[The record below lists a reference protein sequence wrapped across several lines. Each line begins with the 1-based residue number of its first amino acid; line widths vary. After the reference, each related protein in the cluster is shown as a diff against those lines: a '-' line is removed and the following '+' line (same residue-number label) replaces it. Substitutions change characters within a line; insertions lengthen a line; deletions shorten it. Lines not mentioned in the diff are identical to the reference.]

1 LSTKRKKDIML
12 EYSLY
17 IIPFKSYASYTDRRE
32 SLWSCSYGSLIYN
45 YLGNRCISP
54 LKLSD
59 RIPFM
64 VRWTRN
70 NLMYH
75 KVCQWLATGRWFSP
89 VSSANKT
96 DRHDIAEILLKV
108 VLNTINRSIFC
119 DQTCMR
125 FFKYERTMNKSLSCI

>member
-1 LSTKRKKDIML
+1 ML

-32 SLWSCSYGSLIYN
+32 SLWLFSYGSLIYN
-45 YLGNRCISP
+45 YLGNQCISP
-54 LKLSD
+54 LKLSV
-59 RIPFM
+59 RIPLM
-64 VRWTRN
+64 VRCTRN
-70 NLMYH
+70 NLMYD

-96 DRHDIAEILLKV
+96 EAKTKYSRNIVKSGAKHHKP
-108 VLNTINRSIFC
+108 TINWSIFC